1 MKYSDPIEAFI
12 KALRLTSEL
21 VSYFPGGYDFQVSPF
36 DPVIEDLIELAEE
49 DTTTVEELLGDPSD
63 DEVFEIIFSHAPR
76 LIADQHRLDLFE
88 ILCGI
93 EKKAPRKH
101 LEHIRTAKIGLEDS
115 TMNPAYSGFVF
126 ALFAGHIS
134 EKVKERS
141 LIEYT
146 VCDAEI
152 LELVKK
158 AVSSK
163 NAQAWEEIKSLG
175 ERALPTLQNYLL
187 MENIEKEVIESI
199 TGILASIPGFHS
211 ALLLFHIFRGKRF
224 GQDSMAEVIEQ
235 SPARPFLLTFLKN
248 EHNKFFVSWE
258 VRRQIEEILCRLDD
272 PAAFHLLRREL
283 VNPRHWMSHAPPEEM
298 PGFYGTVVKHLLEI
312 GDRRAVPVLIK
323 FLQHGASEEIPG
335 EVVSEVKHLV
345 EGSTW
350 HDEIV
355 QGLKLLA
362 EGEKVFVEFGE
373 DLTEIALQKVN
384 QFSDFHTQIQ
394 GKAPTLDEL
403 NRRLRIEQDRFNN
416 AYHDDLDGLRPV
428 DMGKPPIQ
436 MILMQR
442 MLEDFEKRGG
452 SGRFVQAEEADEL
465 AEFQAEWLI
474 TPLPDYNGEAP
485 EVIIMRKREQ
495 HASLRA
501 EREYIELYGKRK
513 INELYIDA
521 SEFFDEGINAPAQKR
536 IDVVLALEPNHL
548 FARRLEGLLKGH
560 PPSETPEAAGG
571 GEAVAPLTRLDILK
585 PFFADVLFA
594 HRKGLKNAIAAEVDA
609 LRSQGMSDPVI
620 DDSQFRFFE
629 KFVTGAL
636 TEFRKKNISPMGTF
650 DRDEWAMLARCLE
663 IEYFSL
669 VNFGLFGERVF
680 YIAPH
685 LAERLMET
693 DMNVDGA
700 LLRLPFRSCAFIYQ
714 DPQFIQLFHR
724 CFGDENLVP
733 EYDSPVTIFLT
744 ELENGGRRSL
754 VIVTAR
760 ASSSFIYYGITQR
773 TLNLSDGV
781 TIEDALRTDWQ
792 ALGGTPVEGAMPDSF
807 FYDDLRLTFYRTIIN
822 SILYLSTGNAELTEE
837 GSPLQE
843 LRRQEKE
850 AKSRKKR
857 EKIARKG
864 SKMREAYS
872 GYPYIIVGKSTPET
886 ELSPL
891 FMKEDCVKWR
901 TLTKRFMVRGHWKYQ
916 AHGKEFK
923 ERRLIWIEPYYK
935 GPANVAE
942 TVNKPYIVEN

>member
-1 MKYSDPIEAFI
+1 MKYSNPLEDFL

-21 VSYFPGGYDFQVSPF
+21 VSYFPDGFDFQVSPF
-36 DPVIEDLIELAEE
+36 DPVIEDIIELAEE
-49 DTTTVEELLGDPSD
+49 DTITVEELLGDPSD
-63 DEVFEIIFSHAPR
+63 DEVFEIIFSHASR
-76 LIADQHRLDLFE
+76 LITDRHRLDLFE

-101 LEHIRTAKIGLEDS
+101 LVHIRTAKIGLEDS
-115 TMNPAYSGFVF
+115 TMNPAYSGLVF
-126 ALFAGHIS
+126 ALCTGHIAG
-134 EKVKERS
+134 KLKERS

-146 VCDAEI
+146 ACDAEI
-152 LELVKK
+152 LELVEK
-158 AVSSK
+158 AASSK
-163 NAQAWEEIKSLG
+163 DAQAWEEIISLG
-175 ERALPTLQNYLL
+175 ERALPALENYLL
-187 MENIEKEVIESI
+187 MENIEKEAIESI
-199 TGILASIPGFHS
+199 TGIIASIPGFHP
-211 ALLLFHIFRGKRF
+211 ALLLFQIFTGMRLGL
-224 GQDSMAEVIEQ
+224 DSMAEVIEQ
-235 SPARPFLLTFLKN
+235 SPARPFLLTILKN
-248 EHNKFFVSWE
+248 EHDKFFVSWE
-258 VRRQIEEILCRLDD
+258 VRRQIEELLCRLDD
-272 PAAFHLLRREL
+272 PAAFRLLRKEL
-283 VNPRHWMSHAPPEEM
+283 ANSRHWMSHAPPEEL
-298 PGFYGTVVKHLLEI
+298 PGFYGTVVKRLLEI
-312 GDRRAVPVLIK
+312 GDRRAVPVLIR
-323 FLQHGASEEIPG
+323 FLQHGPSGDIPA
-335 EVVSEVKHLV
+335 EVVNEVKHLV

-355 QGLKLLA
+355 QGLKLLR
-362 EGEKVFVEFGE
+362 EGEKVFVESGE
-373 DLTEIALQKVN
+373 ALNRIALQKVK
-384 QFSDFHTQIQ
+384 QFTDFHTQIQ

-403 NRRLRIEQDRFNN
+403 NRRLRIEQERFNT

-428 DMGKPPIQ
+428 DMSRPPLQ

-442 MLEDFEKRGG
+442 MLEDFEKRRG
-452 SGRFVQAEEADEL
+452 SGRFVRAEEAHEL
-465 AEFQAEWLI
+465 AAFQEEWLV
-474 TPLPDYNGEAP
+474 TPLPDYHGEVP
-485 EVIIMRKREQ
+485 EVIIMRKLEQ
-495 HASLRA
+495 HASSRA
-501 EREYIELYGKRK
+501 EREYLELYRKRK
-513 INELYIDA
+513 INELFIQA
-521 SEFFDEGINAPAQKR
+521 SEFFDEGMNAPAQRR

-548 FARRLEGLLKGH
+548 FAHRLEGLLKGQ
-560 PPSETPEAAGG
+560 PASETTEAAGG
-571 GEAVAPLTRLDILK
+571 GGAATSLTRLDILK

-594 HRKGLKNAIAAEVDA
+594 HRKGMRNAITAEVDA
-609 LRSQGMSDPVI
+609 LRSQGISDPVI

-636 TEFRKKNISPMGTF
+636 TEFKKKNSSPMGTF
-650 DRDEWAMLARCLE
+650 DRDEWAMLAQCLK

-700 LLRLPFRSCAFIYQ
+700 LLRLPFRSCAFVYQ

-724 CFGDENLVP
+724 CFGDESLVP

-760 ASSSFIYYGITQR
+760 ASSSFIYYGIAQR

-792 ALGGTPVEGAMPDSF
+792 ALGGEPVEGAMPDSF

-837 GSPLQE
+837 GSPLQDLKRE
-843 LRRQEKE
+843 EKE

-857 EKIARKG
+857 EKLAKKG
-864 SKMREAYS
+864 AKMREAYS

-886 ELSPL
+886 ELSPF

-901 TLTKRFMVRGHWKYQ
+901 TMTKRFMVRGHWKYQ

-935 GPANVAE
+935 GPVNSDEA
-942 TVNKPYIVEN
+942 VNKPYIVEN